1 MVVSVDSIEIPVAG
15 GGCHEEQDTT
25 TAALPAGAGKGYLQ
39 IHLTIES

>member
-1 MVVSVDSIEIPVAG
+1 LQVVDA
-15 GGCHEEQDTT
+15 HAEQDT

>member
-15 GGCHEEQDTT
+15 GGCHAEQDT